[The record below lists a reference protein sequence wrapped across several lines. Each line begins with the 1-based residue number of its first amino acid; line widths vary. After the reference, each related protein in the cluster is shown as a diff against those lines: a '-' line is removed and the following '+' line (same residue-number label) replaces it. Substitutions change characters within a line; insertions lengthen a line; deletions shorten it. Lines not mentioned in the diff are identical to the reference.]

1 MIYITGDKH
10 TDFRNVSFLCRINET
25 TLDDILI
32 VLGDAGINYFANEKD
47 NLLKD
52 SLKNY
57 PITFFCIHGNH
68 EERPENIKTYK
79 TKQFHQGIVYYEE
92 KYPNLLFAKDGEI
105 YDFNHQKALVIGGAY
120 SVDKYYR
127 RMHGY
132 PWYESEQPDETTKEN
147 ILKLVDKV
155 QEVDIV
161 LTHTCPYKYLPTEMF
176 IQGIDQSLVDNST
189 EEFLDIIEE
198 KLTYK
203 TWYCGHFHTDKT
215 IDKIRFMFHD
225 IEEFK

>member
-105 YDFNHQKALVIGGAY
+105 YDFNHQKVLVIGGAY

-155 QEVDIV
+155 QEVDVV

-176 IQGIDQSLVDNST
+176 IQGMDQSLVDNST

-198 KLTYK
+198 KLIYK

>member
-1 MIYITGDKH
+1 MDYKDLA
-10 TDFRNVSFLCRINET
+10 N
-25 TLDDILI
+25 LI
-32 VLGDAGINYFANEKD
+32 FPDVK
-47 NLLKD
+47 
-52 SLKNY
+52 
-57 PITFFCIHGNH
+57 PIS
-68 EERPENIKTYK
+68 
-79 TKQFHQGIVYYEE
+79 YYEE

-198 KLTYK
+198 KLIYK